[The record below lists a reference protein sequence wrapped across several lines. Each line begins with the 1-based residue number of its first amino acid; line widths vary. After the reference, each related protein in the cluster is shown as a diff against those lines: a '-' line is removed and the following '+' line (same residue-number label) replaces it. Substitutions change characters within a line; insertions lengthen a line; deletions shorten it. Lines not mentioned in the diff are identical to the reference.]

1 MDADKETL
9 KIGEGK
15 PGPGRPAG
23 LQNKLTRSV
32 KDAFGEAFSK
42 LQDDPNVN
50 LATWGRENPREFYQ
64 LASKLIPTEINAK
77 VSGLREVLSELNT
90 PKS

>member
-1 MDADKETL
+1 MPF
-9 KIGEGK
+9 K
-15 PGPGRPAG
+15 PGESGNPDGRPAG
-23 LQNKLTRSV
+23 VQNKLTRSV
-32 KDAFGEAFSK
+32 KEAFGEAFSK
-42 LQDDPNVN
+42 LQDDPAVK
-50 LATWGRENPREFYQ
+50 LEVWGKENPREFYQ

>member
-1 MDADKETL
+1 MAAFPP
-9 KIGEGK
+9 GESGN
-15 PGPGRPAG
+15 PAGRPKG
-23 LQNKLTRSV
+23 VPNKLTKTV

>member
-1 MDADKETL
+1 MPFQPGQSGNPA
-9 KIGEGK
+9 GK
-15 PGPGRPAG
+15 PPGP
-23 LQNKLTRSV
+23 NKLTKTV